1 MFVPSPNY
9 PARLPQNEMEQSSE
23 DIPSGEY
30 TYLPIERVRFG
41 PESSRHL
48 SEELDRLGCKKPFLI
63 TGRTIFGKTKLV
75 PQVIEYSGRKL
86 VGIFHEILQHA
97 PLGPIKKASQEVREA
112 GADALISLGGGS
124 PIDSTKILVKEL
136 SGDFSKPAL
145 PHIAIPTTLSAAEFS
160 HTAGLSDGCLDV
172 LRRTD
177 QCRDRIESCHWASY
191 RSKIRHSTRHH
202 FMHHSCRSYENDC
215 QQDTRTSHP
224 CCTS

>member
-75 PQVIEYSGRKL
+75 SQVIGYSVRKL
-86 VGIFHEILQHA
+86 FGRFHGMIQHA
-97 PLGPIKKASQEVREA
+97 AIGAIEKAVQE
-112 GADALISLGGGS
+112 
-124 PIDSTKILVKEL
+124 LV
-136 SGDFSKPAL
+136 
-145 PHIAIPTTLSAAEFS
+145 SA
-160 HTAGLSDGCLDV
+160 
-172 LRRTD
+172 
-177 QCRDRIESCHWASY
+177 
-191 RSKIRHSTRHH
+191 
-202 FMHHSCRSYENDC
+202 
-215 QQDTRTSHP
+215 
-224 CCTS
+224 